1 MGDSSKYQLQR
12 AVIFKG
18 GKRPPCI
25 LGIPIVPFIFVGGG
39 VLILSF
45 LIWIPL
51 IFSLVPILWI
61 MHIIAKDDDQRF
73 LQLYLNFRT
82 NIVNSRKCQGF
93 SSISPAFYNKHSANR
108 KG

>member
-18 GKRPPCI
+18 ATRPPCI

-51 IFSLVPILWI
+51 IFLWFRFFGLCTSLQK
-61 MHIIAKDDDQRF
+61 MM
-73 LQLYLNFRT
+73 
-82 NIVNSRKCQGF
+82 
-93 SSISPAFYNKHSANR
+93 ISVFYNCI
-108 KG
+108 